1 MTIHTSRH
9 LTMAQDNKSEDI
21 KWLYGR
27 LKSQGYD
34 IGTEDEF
41 KNSLNN
47 MEDREWYYEKARGMG
62 LEVGDRD
69 EFDRLFAPPAASGTQ
84 AQRQEQAATLPAG
97 TVPAPGMDAVSQTG
111 YEPESPW
118 KLSPSP
124 AIPAWG
130 GQDAGAPDG
139 GKEAAEPA
147 EPARMLTPDEMS
159 DFLQGE
165 RERIAA
171 GTEDVIER
179 SKRIADRNT
188 PQGRQA
194 ERNAEWAAHVA
205 GTPTRVL
212 GVPKAAVKDESLTGD
227 APVQE
232 QEQVKA
238 SGQSPVPH
246 GVVYE
251 DGKPRTEW
259 VLPDGSL
266 TTSRMDAEYAEYAA
280 RQARDEQR
288 LADRMRAMGLDPNKP
303 EDVQTEYLLKEKR
316 RIETE
321 MGKRGKVLD
330 VESAGFSWRDMP
342 RGGGALV
349 HTYNSATANG
359 RLADPAY
366 KALTAQLHQVNEG
379 LAVLDASKRNKA
391 ADRWIDDSSNWAARK
406 AKQLAAFGIGS
417 WRGLA
422 HAVGKVSTWDMGMTD
437 MANNAMLYQ
446 AATDADRQ
454 GIDNIS
460 QEERDLLNLAANT
473 NAIQAKYG
481 KDLGYGYAAG
491 NITGESLP
499 FMMEFILNPASRLGQ
514 TAVNQM
520 MRVAVGR
527 YGKAAVKAAA
537 KKYLAAKIGTRV
549 AGDIAGAAVMAGT
562 TGQGRVTA
570 DMLNRMTGDV
580 QFREDGNGRIVY
592 DGREG
597 AEDSMATALLKAF
610 GAQTIENHSEMLGA
624 YFAPI
629 LGKAAKLGR
638 KGMEKIGLG
647 KVNRLIDD
655 LGATNA
661 ARMLDDFK
669 KRTRWNGTVEEYAE
683 EVAGGIENA
692 LLVGDNTL
700 DTAEGRGV
708 FNREENIK
716 TFLGVGLMG
725 GFFAGAKMVSYRGPK
740 RRALDEM
747 AEAGKAI
754 DSVLEGNYPLME
766 QWGEWRNT
774 FLTGTDKEKE
784 STLREVMDNE
794 ELSWA
799 FRKGV
804 LGFVKAAQKYE
815 GLSRAQESKVENGEQ
830 EPAARMYDASYD
842 TGYETTDPEGMKA
855 VRSRMEAERKRLAEI
870 LGLDNPSEVDG
881 HIGDPLGFVEEQ
893 RKLGDEERVQA
904 AVDYANAR
912 SAYEGMV
919 QRMRDDTDSR
929 IEESNRAIEARTH
942 VGDRTLQRATLK
954 MKDEDGNDRHVY
966 VTNGRLVMLEDG
978 SGIDHELSDKQVT
991 VRDAVTGEQQAM
1003 SPDFILRVDEPVD
1016 AEEEKERAAQEI
1028 RASLPFPVEDAREK
1042 PVRPQT
1048 RRYELNE
1055 ELELPDGKGGAVK
1068 GTVVA
1073 VGSVSDGHKGS
1084 YLVETGTGVNGKRAV
1099 DWYSQEELDGMLAA
1113 QDTDVAAQDTD
1124 TAVQDA
1130 GVPLAPP
1137 GTEELVRMAREGDEL
1152 ARHQLEAQGVA
1163 WKESSPAL
1171 PRVPVNEQTGE
1182 PMFEK
1187 ADRETALDALNE
1199 VTGGNE
1205 ENTATIVNAQVEQAQ
1220 KVVEAL
1226 KKRKPTKKAPVLKGS
1241 PMEMLKAQQEA
1252 EAAYKT
1258 AVEQYDSQVAQA
1270 EETLKAW
1277 RGIHALMNER
1287 RQAVLD
1293 RQEAERKERERLL
1306 HEEAVAR
1313 AEEEKRLAA
1322 ARAAEQ
1328 AEVGTHAVN
1337 PKIKEKW
1344 DSAAKVDGNANAIT
1358 LADGSTL
1365 RGHYVL
1371 TEAGAATASHDV
1383 DNGFEPS
1390 EGFPVDEY
1398 GESVNDR
1405 DYRRDADAQRI
1416 VREIAGN
1423 YDSRALQSPVIVSR
1437 DGIVLSGNNRTM
1449 SGELAA
1455 QQGTDKAYVEHLRE
1469 FGQIYGFTPEQID
1482 GMEHPRVVFVPD
1494 EELPYDAATFA
1505 RFNAEQQKRQSKP
1518 EQAVKL
1524 GKTVPEDVFRRIV
1537 GEVSRY
1543 DRLPDFY
1550 ADDRAVASV
1559 LGELVQAGV
1568 VNEMQLPELRTGG
1581 SLSAVGREFVENVL
1595 IGKAF
1600 EGSPDAVRQVT
1611 GSPTLRQSVVT
1622 GLNEIAHNR
1631 TLTQSGYD
1639 LSGELAAAIDLVHRA
1654 KAAAP
1659 QVYKPGVPVSSFAR
1673 QQGLFDDEHGDSR
1686 VTDATVLLLADVLNS
1701 GRPGDLRKVLATY
1714 NNEAAS
1720 PAGGQMDMFSGGVA
1734 SKEELLNQVNEYFK
1748 NATPREQQAAV
1759 DAAVAERKR
1768 RAEASAQVADGTES
1782 DEGNTAD
1789 IQGESDSRVP
1799 ETHAGLND
1807 GEADELLSRMEA
1819 NTSDIPQ
1826 IELTPSNWIE
1836 QFGENGMVSTP
1847 MGEVKMGENQIAKL
1861 FEKGRSEQ
1869 FGMIKPTLEHP
1880 HVVIEVPS
1888 EAVDGNTDRASSLLF
1903 IKTFNG
1909 KDGKKV
1915 YYFKSVTVKKDGL
1928 EVSVSSHYDRAKRV
1942 KEALKKGK
1950 LLYRFDG
1957 GAQTE
1962 RHPADVSV
1970 TTSPNMTQG
1979 KDIWPEPT
1987 VGSNANTDTAE
1998 VADSPAK
2005 AAKGETVDRG
2015 GNSSQPISSVDKV
2028 INNQTDLQ
2036 GNPEKSIANE
2046 GETSLSEQIAAA
2058 SAEVNTEPTEG
2069 QKEAGNYKKGHVQ
2082 IGTFNI
2088 TIEQPEGSV
2097 RRGTDANGK
2106 AWETKM
2112 HNTYGYF
2119 RGTEGVDGDHI
2130 DVFLSNDI
2138 DGWDGRKVYVVDQY
2152 NPDGTFDE
2160 HKVMLGFNDMDEA
2173 KSDYLANYEKGW
2185 EDGRRIDVSTT
2196 SLEDFEKWIQ
2206 SSHRKTKPFAE
2217 YAGVKKDKIEP
2228 ENIFQKADRI
2238 AREAREKR
2246 EKDKVEARTD
2256 NQGNPTNADGTLKLE
2271 QLSSMDELTDEDFSN
2286 PARNVAL
2293 PTLPAKVDDAT
2304 LKQKERQAV
2313 KEGGL
2318 ILTLE
2323 SAAGDAQN
2331 SLSSRDKVTTKTSD
2345 KQKENKQKI
2354 EPGRADE
2361 EAVETGETAEVLVKG
2376 GKWDVTGEPEK
2387 FKTRKKGDSHD
2398 VMWQIGKKRY
2408 GSTVAESDAITYL
2421 KSEHGGYVGVWNAY
2435 ERGEVFLSPN
2445 EAAIVKAVLA
2455 ANGGVRLSKSDGKV
2469 RPLTVEETALR
2480 DAVVDR
2486 LRESGIEVIDDVEE
2500 GQRVL
2505 ELANEARES
2514 KGTKKAPMTAE
2525 LTQRAAH
2532 TTVVTSADGA
2542 KVIERLDNLVRELE
2556 NLSSNRRKTFLGDI
2570 AKAIGAERHGSSSQY
2585 ATFEARNG
2593 KVFTIRLANHNA
2605 SVSSFDNNNEA
2616 EGISV
2621 VVSGTPNQR
2630 MRDAG
2635 EAHVVEFFYPEQ
2647 KLRKADGKPLAEIV
2661 KGIKQA
2667 LYSGEYK
2674 DTTGLAEVQEVNR
2687 DIVRE
2692 HRVYHGSVADFE
2704 SFDHSHMGEGEGAQA
2719 YGWGTYVTEV
2729 KGIGRM
2735 YAEAIAANRND
2746 TSYIDE
2752 EINEIKRSFR
2762 GLGTYDIDHGSTLD
2776 DLKDQIRFL
2785 EEERKYPGDFT
2796 DAIAWG
2802 KKIAQEWEKL
2812 EAEKAN
2818 KTTAKHLYSVEIP
2831 DDTGSNYLDYTKR
2844 VGADAVSRV
2853 GDSLEKAGW
2862 VRYKMPN
2869 GLDKFSKDGKE
2880 DIVLNERASG
2890 ADLYKELEEAFGS
2903 DKAAS
2908 GFLSET
2914 GFVGVSYPAQY
2925 ASGSRVDGAR
2935 NYVIFNESD
2944 MRITDHVRF
2953 FRTSEGEAYG
2963 FTVGGKIYIDPRIA
2977 GVDTPIHEYAHLW
2990 ASALRQVNPEEWK
3003 NVVELMKGTP
3013 VWDEVRKLYPNLE
3026 TDEEIADEVLATYS
3040 GRRGA
3045 ERLREEQRKVL
3056 DGDGSVM
3063 EKAEAVSALERVRRA
3078 LQRFWKGVA
3087 DFLHIHYTSAEEVA
3101 DRVMKDLLE
3110 GVDPR
3115 KFRNGSA
3122 EEELDKVNER
3132 FNEELNDQLS
3142 GSQAAGH
3149 IYALGRPSD
3158 VLLSTGIPDLPI
3170 ELAASR
3176 LAMKSR
3182 QQNHPFDMEA
3192 LKDLPKALQHP
3203 IAVFSYGDKGKAQ
3216 NIIIEIEHKGK
3227 NFVVG
3232 LHLNQNRNGLEV
3244 NSIRGLF
3251 PKDTAEWLNWI
3262 NQGKLL
3268 YADKEK
3274 IQTLIDQQRINLAD
3288 VDYLDLD
3295 SAAKIVESFENPS
3308 VEAGNPASGREAMR
3322 ARAEELSERLHTPV
3336 RIVGTDEEVSELPSA
3351 RRRRAK
3357 GWTNTAT
3364 GEVVIV
3370 IPNHTD
3376 VADVENTV
3384 LHEVVGHDGLRV
3396 LFPTEER
3403 LNRALDELYR
3413 VSEGSIRDVI
3423 DAKAR
3428 KLYAA
3433 EMDRLREKKRKEHE
3447 AKGEDANAFY
3457 YVDMADAHVEAS
3469 RKREELRRTATEEY
3483 GADLAGRI
3491 GEEGFERM
3499 SAEERTFW
3507 GRLKAMLQRALQR
3520 LLDGLHISGKRA
3532 WTDKEWAFV
3541 LHESYKRK
3549 KNGGRPTLFDVADT
3563 EVMRWKTGFGETTAE
3578 EKQRQTNVEN
3588 MKHKVADM
3596 FIKAL
3601 NGEFKGRP
3609 QSIGRLTSEGRAY
3622 LEQISGIRFKE
3633 HVDFVLNPS
3642 DLLHIYKEHFGE
3654 NEKDR
3659 GNNEPLTMEDIKN
3672 MVYVIS
3678 SPDRI
3683 VYGTDREGKKLFFFL
3698 KAHGDGTYNLAE
3710 VYGDKRGNL
3719 TAKSFYNTKKKGI
3732 SQRVNEIKASLH
3744 TTSETSGEFLSSG
3757 AKIPTMFEINED
3769 QAENIDRVS
3778 REAST
3783 IVENAVREGRY
3794 MKAPNG
3800 APSKLDARQWVQ
3812 VRTSAFKAWAGDW
3825 ENDPEHAT
3833 VVLDENGE
3841 PLVVYHGTDAEFTT
3855 FDPERGDGTHRGMY
3869 FTDSKEMA
3877 ASYKGGKHLMPV
3889 FLNLRDVYE
3898 FDGRGRNW
3906 EDLTLAQPY
3915 DRNGGEGVVEH
3926 AEQIVRMYRAEVK
3939 SRRRRGGNA
3948 EEYAQFLN
3956 GLRVPRLLSAYR
3968 AAESEKPGNVFAA
3981 AARLVKMRRLRKEME
3996 RYFRSA
4002 DPELSSGLAT
4012 RDVDLTHDDRDGII
4026 FRNIRDYGTQVE
4038 DDAPHD
4044 VYVVYD
4050 PNNIKSATGNN
4061 GEFSRENNDIMFR
4074 DEETEDV
4081 NERFNEELGT
4091 LTEKNADSVV
4101 FSLGRP
4107 SAVLKS
4113 AGVRDM
4119 PMKLYGNK
4127 VMKKMR
4133 KHGFALEELRDL
4145 PRAVA
4150 DPIAVFN
4157 NYGEDG
4163 NRSVLTELHTVNGN
4177 FLVAISLGKGK
4188 DDIDFNIIS
4197 SVFGKGEDNIVDWLN
4212 RGFATYINKE
4222 KALNYLHH
4230 SALRAVTSES
4240 PRLNSATK
4248 VVKDF
4253 VNPTAYNENVTDE
4266 DMMFRDGDGA
4276 LTYDE
4281 LSMTNDP
4288 VSKVFHI
4295 EKGKLLSII
4304 PTIQKAGMEGNS
4316 PLSEV
4321 KDKRL
4326 LSILQADEDI
4336 MFRDGDE
4343 VRPEEQAAAVARTL
4357 YEEAVRD
4364 TGDLSLLSALVRL
4377 PLGKE
4382 HRVRFKH
4389 KFAESFFDYSRS
4401 VKALQDAL
4409 EQATGRK
4416 VESFE
4421 DAWKSLNTKSSMD
4434 QIELDRLNREFIRP
4448 LSRHIGK
4455 MIGGKSLRGK
4465 RLGLDDVE
4473 MYMNAVH
4480 GLERNRVMAERD
4492 AEAKAVDENGGVMVQ
4507 PSPTEEDYDKR
4518 MDAWEEWRDK
4528 VAKRK
4533 AELLSERRDYSGLTA
4548 LFGEETQST
4557 EVEALEDAA
4566 RRYITEFEATVGHDM
4581 TDELWRL
4588 SDALNGWTLRKAYL
4602 SGLIGKE
4609 QYEDV
4614 RKMYQHYVPLRGWHD
4629 DYAGDVYS
4637 YISRGSDSESLQ
4649 SVMKRAYGRKSRAAH
4664 ILGTM
4669 AAMANMSV
4677 VQGNKNL
4684 VAQKFLNCALNTR
4697 DAGLLLVSRQ
4707 WYVKEADGT
4716 LVPDNPTLTEDMSA
4730 EEMQRAIE
4738 QHEQEMEE
4746 RSKTDARVV
4755 RRMFTKEFP
4764 YRLAKWQEDKHRVRV
4779 LRNSVEYQVYVLG
4792 NPRAAMAL
4800 NGLLNPDSKP
4810 GIIQKFFMA
4819 FMRFRAKM
4827 LTSLNVE
4834 FWVGNFQRDV
4844 ETSLVGMYVKHGGA
4858 FLKKMAGN
4866 LLSVLPGIRKGRF
4879 NKGIFRLMYR
4889 YEHGMLDMNDPTERM
4904 FREFCDNGGITGISS
4919 LTNSE
4924 EFDRQMNRTVREV
4937 MSRRLYLPKEAIRAF
4952 FAGVEFVNRGVENA
4966 TRFAAYMTMRSR
4978 GENVLNSVF
4987 EAKNASVNFNMKGSG
5002 AWGNLWMRRNI
5013 VFTNAA
5019 LQALRM
5025 LGEWYGASRKRFF
5038 GVMGGMVVSGYL
5050 NALLCDLLFGGGDG
5064 DDDDDKRYGEDDWYR
5079 LSEWNRYNF
5088 LNIGNPF
5095 GHGYLHWSIS
5105 QEFRPAWA
5113 LGQIV
5118 YDLQR
5123 GRLGAADAAKKM
5135 AEQVNNLTPV
5145 AFVAGGSR
5153 DADDALDGFIKGWT
5167 PTLAAD
5173 FLDAYHWNKDFLG
5186 YPITNQHD
5194 WNVHD
5199 PEWQRASKDTPKFA
5213 VELSRRWNNLT
5224 GGRDN
5229 RRSGWDSK
5237 YLNPSALCYLAAQQT
5252 GGVGTLAKKLVKMVE
5267 QLSSDDEKLELR
5279 NIPFMSKFYVET
5291 GDDRSK
5297 ARELNE
5303 RFMKLWSEFEAI
5315 DRELRKNDRDYD
5327 EGKMSEEEV
5336 SRIEQLLKA
5345 DGSYAL
5351 WQRGDRFKSEYEYL
5365 RGLAREGDEEAKQD
5379 LEELKRE
5386 FVSIDN

>member
-1 MTIHTSRH
+1 M
-9 LTMAQDNKSEDI
+9 
-21 KWLYGR
+21 
-27 LKSQGYD
+27 
-34 IGTEDEF
+34 
-41 KNSLNN
+41 
-47 MEDREWYYEKARGMG
+47 
-62 LEVGDRD
+62 
-69 EFDRLFAPPAASGTQ
+69 
-84 AQRQEQAATLPAG
+84 
-97 TVPAPGMDAVSQTG
+97 
-111 YEPESPW
+111 
-118 KLSPSP
+118 
-124 AIPAWG
+124 
-130 GQDAGAPDG
+130 
-139 GKEAAEPA
+139 
-147 EPARMLTPDEMS
+147 
-159 DFLQGE
+159 
-165 RERIAA
+165 
-171 GTEDVIER
+171 
-179 SKRIADRNT
+179 
-188 PQGRQA
+188 
-194 ERNAEWAAHVA
+194 
-205 GTPTRVL
+205 
-212 GVPKAAVKDESLTGD
+212 
-227 APVQE
+227 
-232 QEQVKA
+232 
-238 SGQSPVPH
+238 
-246 GVVYE
+246 
-251 DGKPRTEW
+251 
-259 VLPDGSL
+259 
-266 TTSRMDAEYAEYAA
+266 
-280 RQARDEQR
+280 
-288 LADRMRAMGLDPNKP
+288 
-303 EDVQTEYLLKEKR
+303 
-316 RIETE
+316 
-321 MGKRGKVLD
+321 
-330 VESAGFSWRDMP
+330 
-342 RGGGALV
+342 
-349 HTYNSATANG
+349 
-359 RLADPAY
+359 
-366 KALTAQLHQVNEG
+366 
-379 LAVLDASKRNKA
+379 
-391 ADRWIDDSSNWAARK
+391 
-406 AKQLAAFGIGS
+406 
-417 WRGLA
+417 
-422 HAVGKVSTWDMGMTD
+422 
-437 MANNAMLYQ
+437 
-446 AATDADRQ
+446 
-454 GIDNIS
+454 
-460 QEERDLLNLAANT
+460 
-473 NAIQAKYG
+473 
-481 KDLGYGYAAG
+481 
-491 NITGESLP
+491 
-499 FMMEFILNPASRLGQ
+499 
-514 TAVNQM
+514 
-520 MRVAVGR
+520 
-527 YGKAAVKAAA
+527 
-537 KKYLAAKIGTRV
+537 
-549 AGDIAGAAVMAGT
+549 
-562 TGQGRVTA
+562 
-570 DMLNRMTGDV
+570 
-580 QFREDGNGRIVY
+580 
-592 DGREG
+592 
-597 AEDSMATALLKAF
+597 
-610 GAQTIENHSEMLGA
+610 
-624 YFAPI
+624 
-629 LGKAAKLGR
+629 
-638 KGMEKIGLG
+638 
-647 KVNRLIDD
+647 
-655 LGATNA
+655 
-661 ARMLDDFK
+661 
-669 KRTRWNGTVEEYAE
+669 
-683 EVAGGIENA
+683 
-692 LLVGDNTL
+692 
-700 DTAEGRGV
+700 
-708 FNREENIK
+708 
-716 TFLGVGLMG
+716 
-725 GFFAGAKMVSYRGPK
+725 
-740 RRALDEM
+740 
-747 AEAGKAI
+747 
-754 DSVLEGNYPLME
+754 
-766 QWGEWRNT
+766 
-774 FLTGTDKEKE
+774 
-784 STLREVMDNE
+784 
-794 ELSWA
+794 
-799 FRKGV
+799 
-804 LGFVKAAQKYE
+804 
-815 GLSRAQESKVENGEQ
+815 
-830 EPAARMYDASYD
+830 
-842 TGYETTDPEGMKA
+842 
-855 VRSRMEAERKRLAEI
+855 
-870 LGLDNPSEVDG
+870 
-881 HIGDPLGFVEEQ
+881 
-893 RKLGDEERVQA
+893 
-904 AVDYANAR
+904 
-912 SAYEGMV
+912 
-919 QRMRDDTDSR
+919 
-929 IEESNRAIEARTH
+929 
-942 VGDRTLQRATLK
+942 
-954 MKDEDGNDRHVY
+954 
-966 VTNGRLVMLEDG
+966 
-978 SGIDHELSDKQVT
+978 
-991 VRDAVTGEQQAM
+991 
-1003 SPDFILRVDEPVD
+1003 
-1016 AEEEKERAAQEI
+1016 
-1028 RASLPFPVEDAREK
+1028 
-1042 PVRPQT
+1042 
-1048 RRYELNE
+1048 
-1055 ELELPDGKGGAVK
+1055 
-1068 GTVVA
+1068 
-1073 VGSVSDGHKGS
+1073 
-1084 YLVETGTGVNGKRAV
+1084 
-1099 DWYSQEELDGMLAA
+1099 
-1113 QDTDVAAQDTD
+1113 
-1124 TAVQDA
+1124 
-1130 GVPLAPP
+1130 
-1137 GTEELVRMAREGDEL
+1137 
-1152 ARHQLEAQGVA
+1152 
-1163 WKESSPAL
+1163 
-1171 PRVPVNEQTGE
+1171 
-1182 PMFEK
+1182 
-1187 ADRETALDALNE
+1187 
-1199 VTGGNE
+1199 
-1205 ENTATIVNAQVEQAQ
+1205 
-1220 KVVEAL
+1220 
-1226 KKRKPTKKAPVLKGS
+1226 
-1241 PMEMLKAQQEA
+1241 
-1252 EAAYKT
+1252 
-1258 AVEQYDSQVAQA
+1258 
-1270 EETLKAW
+1270 
-1277 RGIHALMNER
+1277 
-1287 RQAVLD
+1287 
-1293 RQEAERKERERLL
+1293 
-1306 HEEAVAR
+1306 
-1313 AEEEKRLAA
+1313 
-1322 ARAAEQ
+1322 
-1328 AEVGTHAVN
+1328 
-1337 PKIKEKW
+1337 
-1344 DSAAKVDGNANAIT
+1344 
-1358 LADGSTL
+1358 
-1365 RGHYVL
+1365 
-1371 TEAGAATASHDV
+1371 
-1383 DNGFEPS
+1383 
-1390 EGFPVDEY
+1390 
-1398 GESVNDR
+1398 
-1405 DYRRDADAQRI
+1405 
-1416 VREIAGN
+1416 
-1423 YDSRALQSPVIVSR
+1423 
-1437 DGIVLSGNNRTM
+1437 
-1449 SGELAA
+1449 
-1455 QQGTDKAYVEHLRE
+1455 EHLRE
-1469 FGQIYGFTPEQID
+1469 FGQMYGFTPEQID

-1768 RAEASAQVADGTES
+1768 RAEAS
-1782 DEGNTAD
+1782 
-1789 IQGESDSRVP
+1789 
-1799 ETHAGLND
+1799 
-1807 GEADELLSRMEA
+1807 GEAEEAPQHGGGSPNREGARGVQEETRNEVVDQAMSHDEAIAFIAAMESRAEVAPSVDLSIENWDA
-1819 NTSDIPQ
+1819 LFGKDGIVNTPI
-1826 IELTPSNWIE
+1826 
-1836 QFGENGMVSTP
+1836 
-1847 MGEVKMGENQIAKL
+1847 GEVKMGDNQFTKMMREDRHGKL
-1861 FEKGRSEQ
+1861 
-1869 FGMIKPTLEHP
+1869 GMVKPTLENP
-1880 HVVIEVPS
+1880 DVILEDASKAKEGDTEERPS
-1888 EAVDGNTDRASSLLF
+1888 SYIFVKAFKKADGSRYYYFTSITVS
-1903 IKTFNG
+1903 
-1909 KDGKKV
+1909 KDGREVVVSNQEKRKNAIANLL
-1915 YYFKSVTVKKDGL
+1915 SKD
-1928 EVSVSSHYDRAKRV
+1928 
-1942 KEALKKGK
+1942 K
-1950 LLYRFDG
+1950 LVWKHAD
-1957 GAQTE
+1957 
-1962 RHPADVSV
+1962 DVSDASDV
-1970 TTSPNMTQG
+1970 AQGLYSSQGIVSDLATEGTDAPQTSMSNSETS
-1979 KDIWPEPT
+1979 EPT
-1987 VGSNANTDTAE
+1987 NSRTDVDSNLDGKSDDTA
-1998 VADSPAK
+1998 
-2005 AAKGETVDRG
+2005 TRQ
-2015 GNSSQPISSVDKV
+2015 SSDVSENKV

-2130 DVFLSNDI
+2130 DVFLTNDI
-2138 DGWDGRKVYVVDQY
+2138 DGWNGRRVYIVDQY
-2152 NPDGTFDE
+2152 NEDGTFDE

-2293 PTLPAKVDDAT
+2293 PALPAKVDDAIGAEGKTVVIKKNIFEKNKTRHKDLTPSQSRDVLSSALYYPDLYGQNKKATRPYNWILIHNAEKHSSVILEVNHNKDNVEIVNWHYLDDAT

-2387 FKTRKKGDSHD
+2387 FKRRKKGDSHD

-2408 GSTVAESDAITYL
+2408 GSTVAESDAIAYL

-2687 DIVRE
+2687 DI
-2692 HRVYHGSVADFE
+2692 
-2704 SFDHSHMGEGEGAQA
+2704 
-2719 YGWGTYVTEV
+2719 
-2729 KGIGRM
+2729 I
-2735 YAEAIAANRND
+2735 
-2746 TSYIDE
+2746 
-2752 EINEIKRSFR
+2752 
-2762 GLGTYDIDHGSTLD
+2762 
-2776 DLKDQIRFL
+2776 
-2785 EEERKYPGDFT
+2785 
-2796 DAIAWG
+2796 
-2802 KKIAQEWEKL
+2802 
-2812 EAEKAN
+2812 
-2818 KTTAKHLYSVEIP
+2818 
-2831 DDTGSNYLDYTKR
+2831 
-2844 VGADAVSRV
+2844 
-2853 GDSLEKAGW
+2853 
-2862 VRYKMPN
+2862 
-2869 GLDKFSKDGKE
+2869 
-2880 DIVLNERASG
+2880 LNERASG

-2925 ASGSRVDGAR
+2925 ASGGRVDGAR

-3232 LHLNQNRNGLEV
+3232 LHLNQSRRGIEV
-3244 NSIRGLF
+3244 NDIRGLF

-3274 IQTLIDQQRINLAD
+3274 IQTLIDQQRINLAE

-3295 SAAKIVESFENPS
+3295 SAAKVVESFENPS

-3336 RIVGTDEEVSELPSA
+3336 RIVGTDEEVSELPST

-3370 IPNHTD
+3370 IPNHAD

-3413 VSEGSIRDVI
+3413 VSEGSIRDAI

-3433 EMDRLREKKRKEHE
+3433 EVDRLREKKRKEHE

-3926 AEQIVRMYRAEVK
+3926 AEQIVRMYRAEVE

-4288 VSKVFHI
+4288 VSKVLGKSIRMARQRREFAERERGRMVERVQELAETLHLDNVDIVTDASTLEGRRGKAKGFYSRSTGKITIVIPNHSSVFDAEQTLLHEAVAHYGLRQLFGAHFDTFLDNVYRQADTYVRNRIESLAQQRGLNIRTATEEYLASLAENTDFENMGASWWSKIKELFLQMLHKIGFEDFSGVTLSDNELRYILWRSYENLAEPGRYRSILGEAADVAKQNELKVGNYAPADADVRQVSDAAHSVKAERIRKLRNSKPVEITGNEIEPNEDLKQYKKNALEYGKKLRGEYTNKDTGETISLTGGNSRGGIREILQHDYKDVEHLQSIAAIPQIIENSIFIDELSNEDFDKYPGINSFSYYVCGLKIGKEDYTVKAVIANQSNGERYYDHKLTHI

-4566 RRYITEFEATVGHDM
+4566 RRYITEFEATVGRDM

-4779 LRNSVEYQVYVLG
+4779 LRNGVEYQVYVLG

-4844 ETSLVGMYVKHGGA
+4844 ETSLAGMYVKHGGA
-4858 FLKKMAGN
+4858 FLKKRAGN

-4879 NKGIFRLMYR
+4879 DKGIFRLMYR

-5229 RRSGWDSK
+5229 RRSDWDSK

-5327 EGKMSEEEV
+5327 EGKMSAEEV
-5336 SRIEQLLKA
+5336 SRIEQLLKT

-5351 WQRGDRFKSEYEYL
+5351 WERGDRFKSEYEYL
-5365 RGLAREGDEEAKQD
+5365 RKLAREGDEEAKQD